1 MQPPL
6 DRAPRVRPLTN
17 DPKPDTT
24 TAMTLS
30 KRDKRYARR
39 LSAMDGLSVRLR
51 DTDNDPDADLD
62 IYANDKRIR
71 KIRHLKPGRSETF
84 TTPSGAAYSLSL
96 ISINHPTR
104 TVRIA
109 IKPA

>member
-1 MQPPL
+1 M
-6 DRAPRVRPLTN
+6 RPLTS

-71 KIRHLKPGRSETF
+71 KIRNLEPGQSETF
-84 TTPSGAAYSLSL
+84 TTPSGAAYSISLLSV
-96 ISINHPTR
+96 NHPTR
-104 TVRIA
+104 TDRITL
-109 IKPA
+109 KPA